1 MLLGRGQLHRGW
13 KGWRGVCTGVL
24 VGVGWTCS
32 TSSPM
37 RVHTCSGPEEK
48 GRRCSEPPC
57 STVHTFPHP
66 VEGPGLTLEA
76 PTWKPLGAWMM
87 SALLLC
93 HGLRISGRAQLE
105 SSLSQAEPYA
115 RPGSSEAGD
124 VAAAPTAT
132 RLPKGGGKTGL
143 QGWFLGFLPAPL
155 LSSPLQMLVLFL
167 LGLF

>member
-1 MLLGRGQLHRGW
+1 MCLWGWGGRAPPL
-13 KGWRGVCTGVL
+13 
-24 VGVGWTCS
+24 
-32 TSSPM
+32 
-37 RVHTCSGPEEK
+37 
-48 GRRCSEPPC
+48 PPC
-57 STVHTFPHP
+57 VCIPVLGLRRKAEGVQSLPAPLFIPFPHP

-76 PTWKPLGAWMM
+76 PAWKPLGAWMM

-115 RPGSSEAGD
+115 RPGSSKAGD
-124 VAAAPTAT
+124 VAATPTAT

-155 LSSPLQMLVLFL
+155 LPSPLQMLVLFL